1 MTTKKTFFAL
11 FLAAIIFV
19 PFTTSAQITIGSGN
33 EPSQWSLLDLDNREQ
48 EQPKALHLPRLDT
61 EERRLLTE
69 SFTPNDKEA
78 AKGLM
83 IYRTDAISIGDNEY
97 LGCLEFWNGAE
108 WISMCETDYFGP
120 GTGFVD
126 CDIALLPAGVA
137 LANPP
142 NALRRNQNFQLT
154 LTVPDGVEVQQVRW
168 VSSNPALATVNSAGI
183 VHARAATGTVVVSAF
198 IYIDGC
204 RFRISRQFRLSV

>member
-33 EPSQWSLLDLDNREQ
+33 EPSPWSLLDLDNREQ

-83 IYRTDAISIGDNEY
+83 IYRTDAMRIGDNEY

-108 WISMCETDYFGP
+108 WISMCKTDEYEITGIWLTGCHPP
-120 GTGFVD
+120 G
-126 CDIALLPAGVA
+126 
-137 LANPP
+137 
-142 NALRRNQNFQLT
+142 LRRNHTRQLA
-154 LTVPDGVEVQQVRW
+154 VRHPNVDVYRIVW
-168 VSSNPALATVNSAGI
+168 NSSNPALATVSSDGL
-183 VHARAATGTVVVSAF
+183 VLAR
-198 IYIDGC
+198 D
-204 RFRISRQFRLSV
+204 